1 MYSLVYKYKYQ
12 KYNVVGLGYSLEDR
26 MVKGKLVVSF
36 ETLFFP
42 MLIDPLLYS
51 AREWSRTCT
60 WTIILVHSCLV
71 VSVIGLVTSLFQSD
85 IVLAQNSI
93 FTLL

>member
-42 MLIDPLLYS
+42 MLIL
-51 AREWSRTCT
+51 CC
-60 WTIILVHSCLV
+60 ILHGNGPVPV
-71 VSVIGLVTSLFQSD
+71 RGL
-85 IVLAQNSI
+85 
-93 FTLL
+93 